1 MSDVGN
7 LIYGVTLQMDVRVD
21 LRAKNYKYFCL
32 FNTLNSLKSQVSMSR
47 FCALWESGRAYNS
60 TDSWKLS
67 IFISDWLKFCC
78 ENLILHQ
85 KKRNENNKNKI
96 FIMKNKKKAPS
107 NIFYDLTPL
116 TRDVIC
122 SKL

>member
-1 MSDVGN
+1 
-7 LIYGVTLQMDVRVD
+7 MDVRVD
-21 LRAKNYKYFCL
+21 LRAENYKYFCL
-32 FNTLNSLKSQVSMSR
+32 FNTLNSLKSQVSMLR
-47 FCALWESGRAYNS
+47 FCAFWKNGRAYNS

-67 IFISDWLKFCC
+67 ILISDWLKFCC
-78 ENLILHQ
+78 ENLILYQ
-85 KKRNENNKNKI
+85 KKRNENNKNKT
-96 FIMKNKKKAPS
+96 FIMKNKNKKASS